1 MVVLT
6 LEGPSALPRIGIV
19 AGKKVGNA
27 VSRNRAK
34 RLLREAAAQA
44 ELQARTDYILIADPD
59 CYQTPISEL
68 IIAISRREDR

>member
-1 MVVLT
+1 VVVLT

-19 AGKKVGNA
+19 AGKRVGNA

-44 ELQARTDYILIADPD
+44 ELQAGTDYILIADPD

-68 IIAISRREDR
+68 IKAISRREDR